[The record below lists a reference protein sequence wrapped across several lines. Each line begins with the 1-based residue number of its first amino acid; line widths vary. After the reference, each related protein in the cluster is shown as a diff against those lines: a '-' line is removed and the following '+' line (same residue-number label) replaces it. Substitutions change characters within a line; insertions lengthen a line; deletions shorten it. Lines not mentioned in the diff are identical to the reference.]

1 MIRWVSDRLE
11 ERASDF
17 AALARSVGAAPAIR
31 LLAHATSAPL
41 VLIAAPVGHQIAA
54 HLCSGAGEMGGLLL
68 GRAYAMPVTPRHG
81 FGFMVAVEA
90 HVPSERFDN
99 SPVSLRME
107 SQLWQR
113 ATPHLDAG
121 LSVVGWYHSHPG
133 LGAFFSG
140 TDRATQRAFFRHPY
154 SLGLVIDPVRAEH
167 ACYAGPDSAE
177 SGFDVR
183 VAPSLASLD
192 SLFGAQPGRQG

>member
-1 MIRWVSDRLE
+1 VIRWVSDRVE
-11 ERASDF
+11 DRARDF
-17 AALARSVGAAPAIR
+17 AALVRSVGAAPAIR
-31 LLAHATSAPL
+31 LLAHATEAPL
-41 VLIAAPVGHQIAA
+41 VLVAASVGHEIAA

-68 GRAYAMPVTPRHG
+68 GHAYAMPVMQRHG
-81 FGFMVAVEA
+81 FPFMVAVEA

-140 TDRATQRAFFRHPY
+140 TDRATQRAFFRQPY
-154 SLGLVIDPVRAEH
+154 SLGLVIDPVRVEH

-177 SGFDVR
+177 LGFDVR

-192 SLFGAQPGRQG
+192 ALFDAQAERQR